1 MYQIIVF
8 AIPVFALLIAGEFV
22 YGCYKQRNTYRLNDA
37 LSSLNQGLLSQM
49 VAVCTQFFQIGL
61 YAGLYELVALYPRA
75 AFWDSWYGWLIAIVL
90 FDFCDYW
97 LHRMGHESAIF
108 WAAHVVHHQSQEF
121 NFSTA
126 LRQESTVALLGW
138 VFYAPMAIVGV
149 PPEEFAIAGLVVL
162 LYQFWIHTEHVGKL
176 GWFDRVFS
184 SPSNHRVHHAVNDQY
199 IDRNYGGMLV
209 IWDRMF
215 GTFAEEK
222 EPCVYGTRV
231 QLDSW
236 NPGWAVAHTYASLF
250 HDVWHARSWLDKF
263 RILFK
268 PPGWRP
274 AELEARFPRES
285 FTLDK
290 VTHYDPPHSKS
301 AGWLAAGLFTV
312 ILAAWAVFLW
322 VADDLGWPRAALSTL
337 ALGGALWAVGALL
350 EGRLGKASSVVLA
363 SAATAIGVW
372 APMQLA
378 LA

>member
-8 AIPVFALLIAGEFV
+8 AIPVFALLMAGEFA
-22 YGCYKQRNTYRLNDA
+22 YGYYKQRNTYRLNDA

-61 YAGLYELVALYPRA
+61 YAGLYELVALYPHE

-97 LHRMGHESAIF
+97 LHRMGHESAVF

-222 EPCVYGTRV
+222 EPCIYGTRA

-236 NPGWAVAHTYASLF
+236 NPGWAVAHTYAGLF
-250 HDVWHARSWLDKF
+250 QDVWHARNWFDKL

-274 AELEARFPRES
+274 AELEARFPRQP
-285 FTLDK
+285 FALDQ
-290 VTHYDPPHSKS
+290 VSRYDPPHDKA
-301 AGWLAAGLFTV
+301 AGWLALGLFAV
-312 ILAAWAVFLW
+312 VLAAWAVFLW
-322 VADDLGWPRAALSTL
+322 VADDLSWLRALGSTV
-337 ALGGALWAVGALL
+337 ALGGAMWAIGALL
-350 EGRLGKASSVVLA
+350 EGRLGKTTAVLL
-363 SAATAIGVW
+363 SIAATAAGVW
-372 APMQLA
+372 LPVQLA